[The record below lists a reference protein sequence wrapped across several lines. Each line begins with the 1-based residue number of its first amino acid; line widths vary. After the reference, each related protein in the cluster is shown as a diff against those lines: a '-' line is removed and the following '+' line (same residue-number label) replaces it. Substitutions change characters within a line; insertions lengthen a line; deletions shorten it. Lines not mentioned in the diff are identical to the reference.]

1 MGAVTTFSF
10 DDEWLPVEDASA
22 PGRVRRCAVQY
33 AERIG
38 FTEHRTGEV
47 AIAAT
52 ELATNLQH
60 HAVHGAML
68 VRIRRDFAEPGLQIV
83 AVDSGPGI
91 SDFSKFAA
99 DGESTRG
106 TLGIGLGAVIR
117 MASSFAVHSVPHRG
131 TVMDAMFYAG
141 PAPAS
146 RTPISGFTR
155 PITGETTCGDAWG
168 YSAIDGRLYVVL
180 ADGLGHGELAATAA
194 REAVRVFLSDPPQTD
209 LPRSLQRMDT
219 ALQQTRGAAVG
230 TMCVDRAANTLTFAG
245 IGNVAA
251 WVDDGE
257 RRRALPSTPG
267 IVGANAKKV
276 RPLEMPLNRDCR
288 IVMHS
293 DGLSSKWDLSQ
304 YPGLRAK
311 EPPLIAAT
319 LLRDAGIRHDDA
331 SVVVT

>member
-1 MGAVTTFSF
+1 MGAVSTFAF
-10 DDEWLPVEDASA
+10 DDEWIPVEDASA
-22 PGRVRRCAVQY
+22 PGRVRRSAVQY
-33 AERIG
+33 AQRIG
-38 FTEHRTGEV
+38 FSEHRTGEV
-47 AIAAT
+47 AIAVT

-60 HAVHGAML
+60 HATHGVML
-68 VRIRRDFAEPGLQIV
+68 VRIRRDFEEPGLQVVSI
-83 AVDSGPGI
+83 DSGPGI
-91 SDFSKFAA
+91 ADFAAIAA
-99 DGESTRG
+99 DGESSRG

-117 MASSFAVHSVPHRG
+117 MASAFAVHSVRERG
-131 TVMDAMFYAG
+131 TVMDALFYAG

-146 RTPISGFTR
+146 RPPIAGFTR
-155 PITGETTCGDAWG
+155 PITGETVCGDAWG
-168 YSAIDGRLYVVL
+168 YYTLDGSLYVVL

-194 REAVRVFLSDPPQTD
+194 REAVKVFLSDTSETD
-209 LPRSLQRMDT
+209 LPRSLQRMDA
-219 ALQQTRGAAVG
+219 ALQGTRGAAVG
-230 TMCVDRAANTLTFAG
+230 TMCIDRAAKTMTFAG
-245 IGNVAA
+245 VGNVAA

-276 RPLEMPLNRDCR
+276 RQAQMALNRHCT

-293 DGLSSKWDLSQ
+293 DGLSSKWDLGQ

>member
-1 MGAVTTFSF
+1 MGAVSTFSF

-22 PGRVRRCAVQY
+22 PGRVRRCAVQH
-33 AERIG
+33 AQRIG
-38 FTEHRTGEV
+38 FNEHRTGEV

-60 HAVHGAML
+60 HAVHGTML
-68 VRIRRDFAEPGLQIV
+68 VRIRRDFDEPALQVV
-83 AVDSGPGI
+83 AIDSGPGI
-91 SDFSKFAA
+91 SDFTKIAA

-106 TLGIGLGAVIR
+106 TLGIGLGAVMR
-117 MASSFAVHSVPHRG
+117 MASSFAVHSVPKRG
-131 TVMDAMFYAG
+131 TVIDAMFYAG
-141 PAPAS
+141 AAPQS
-146 RTPISGFTR
+146 RTPVAGFTR
-155 PITGETTCGDAWG
+155 PITGETACGDAWG
-168 YSAIDGRLYVVL
+168 YCISDGRLYVVL

-194 REAVRVFLSDPPQTD
+194 REAVKVFLSDPFETNLPQ
-209 LPRSLQRMDT
+209 SLQRMDA
-219 ALQQTRGAAVG
+219 ALQHTRGAAVG
-230 TMCVDRAANTLTFAG
+230 TMCIDRAAGMLTFAG

-251 WVDDGE
+251 WVDDAE
-257 RRRALPSTPG
+257 RRRALASTPG

-276 RPLEMPLNRDCR
+276 RAVEMPLSRDCR

-304 YPGLRAK
+304 YPGLRVK

-331 SVVVT
+331 SVVVA